1 MRGRVGLAFLG
12 GLVAG
17 LVVVAAGCQNAKKAP
32 DVTPVSL
39 GWQELTLPVPPGNP
53 GRLALRT
60 AIACGSSWF
69 LTGGVIVTQE
79 ESRPA
84 AWTSTDGKTWR
95 LLNLDAKSFYGKQ
108 SVIYAAGCKD
118 GQLAMIG
125 AKSGGAHGNPRVN
138 EWYQRGDTMV
148 EVETAFSLYN
158 GSEAVNVARI
168 AGGPKGWL
176 IAGNRIYGAA
186 AWISADATEFKLIQG
201 APNLASDPGMDTFAQ
216 DGIATD
222 QGWMLV
228 GGGTTVG
235 HIDRD
240 PLAWTSAD
248 GTQWQRVALPHD
260 STYEELQRVVRVGD
274 RFVALGLHGSAF
286 GAWRGDPAQPGS
298 WQDAGRFGAEDNN
311 GLGDVR
317 SAAVSGQRLFVAGNL
332 GQRYGLWTSDDA
344 AGSWRPVGL
353 PPGPHPSGSDR
364 AMAVAVSG
372 DTVILTGDDGQQG
385 RIWLGH
391 YSA

>member
-1 MRGRVGLAFLG
+1 MRGRIGLAFVG

-39 GWQELTLPVPPGNP
+39 SWQELSLPVPPGSP

-60 AIACGSSWF
+60 AIACGNAWF
-69 LTGGVIVTQE
+69 LTGGVIVTEE

-84 AWTSTDGKTWR
+84 AWTSTDGQTWR
-95 LLNLDAKSFYGKQ
+95 LLNLEAMSFYGKQ
-108 SVIYAAGCKD
+108 SIMYAAGCKD

-125 AKSGGAHGNPRVN
+125 AKTGGAHGNPRVN

-148 EVETAFSLYN
+148 EVVTAFSLYN

-176 IAGNRIYGAA
+176 IAGNRITGGAA
-186 AWISADATEFKLIQG
+186 WTSADATEFKLIQG
-201 APNLASDPGMDTFAQ
+201 APNLASDPGVDTFVQ

-228 GGGTTVG
+228 GGGTSVG
-235 HIDRD
+235 RADRD
-240 PLAWTSAD
+240 PLVWTSPD

-260 STYEELQRVVRVGD
+260 STYEELQRVVRLNGQFVG
-274 RFVALGLHGSAF
+274 LGLHGSAF
-286 GAWRGDPAQPGS
+286 GAWRGDPTKAGS
-298 WQDAGRFGAEDNN
+298 WQDVGRFGAEGNN

-317 SAAVSGQRLFVAGNL
+317 SAAVAGQRLFVTGNL
-332 GQRYGLWTSDDA
+332 GATYGFWTSGDA
-344 AGSWRPVGL
+344 GGSWRPVAL
-353 PPGPHPSGSDR
+353 PPGPHPAGSDR
-364 AMAVAVSG
+364 TMAVAAMGGTLVL
-372 DTVILTGDDGQQG
+372 VGDDRQQG
-385 RIWLGH
+385 RVWLAH